1 MLKKLNMNLNKLSL
15 LSLLLVTAL
24 MIMAIN
30 SHAQAPPPV
39 PVEVTKVEEQNVQ
52 KPVTLVGTV
61 EPARRSVIASEIGG
75 IVENY
80 PLQEGNPVKK
90 GDLITEL
97 RTDVIKIRLRE
108 AENAKREADARYNL
122 AKQNRD
128 RFKLLEEKGVA
139 SKQQLDD
146 AMSERDA
153 WFAKKSQLEEQ
164 IKKQE
169 YDLKISKIVAPFNG
183 FISKELTEVG
193 QWVNEGGAVVELVDL
208 DNVEIMVDV
217 PEQYISQMKVGDT
230 ATVNIDS
237 IPDLI
242 IEGKITSIVP
252 QADKSAR
259 TFPVRIVVS
268 NAEHVIKSGM
278 LARVSF
284 LVGEPSLVKLVPKD
298 AIFEQNRINF
308 VYVVN
313 NGSAQQVQVNK
324 GISFK
329 DLIEIIGPIETGQLV
344 VVRGNERLRP
354 GQLVNIVNQDGMKE
368 KE

>member
-1 MLKKLNMNLNKLSL
+1 MRKLVISF
-15 LSLLLVTAL
+15 LLLYCISDAK
-24 MIMAIN
+24 
-30 SHAQAPPPV
+30 AQLPPPV
-39 PVEVTKVEEQNVQ
+39 PVEVTKVEEQTVQ

-61 EPARRSVIASEIGG
+61 EPSRRSVIASEIGG

-80 PLQEGNPVKK
+80 PVQEGNPLKK

-122 AKQNRD
+122 ARQNLD
-128 RFKLLEEKGVA
+128 RFKMLEEKGVA

-146 AMSERDA
+146 ASSERNA
-153 WFAKKSQLEEQ
+153 WLAKRSQLEEQ
-164 IKKQE
+164 MEKQI
-169 YDLKISKIVAPFNG
+169 YDLKVSKIEAPFNG

-193 QWVNEGGAVVELVDL
+193 QWVNEGGPVVEMVDL

-217 PEQYISQMKVGDT
+217 PEQYISQMKVGDIV
-230 ATVNIDS
+230 TVNIDS
-237 IPDLI
+237 LPDFS
-242 IEGKITSIVP
+242 IEGNITSIVP

-268 NAEHVIKSGM
+268 NTDHVIKGGM

-313 NGSAQQVQVNK
+313 NGSAQPVQVNK
-324 GISFK
+324 GISYN
-329 DLIEIIGPIETGQLV
+329 DLIEVNGPIETGQLV
-344 VVRGNERLRP
+344 VIRGNERLRP
-354 GQLVNIVNQDGMKE
+354 GQPVNVVNQDGMKE

>member
-1 MLKKLNMNLNKLSL
+1 MKKLGTLFLFLICISD
-15 LSLLLVTAL
+15 VR
-24 MIMAIN
+24 
-30 SHAQAPPPV
+30 AQEPPAV
-39 PVEVTKVEEQNVQ
+39 PVEVTEVEEQTVQ

-61 EPARRSVIASEIGG
+61 EPARRSVVASEIAG

-80 PLQEGNPVKK
+80 TIQEGDFVKK

-97 RTDVIKIRLRE
+97 RTDVIKIKLRE
-108 AENAKREADARYNL
+108 AQNAKQEANARYQL
-122 AKQNRD
+122 AKQNLD
-128 RFKLLEEKGVA
+128 RFKMLEQKGVA

-146 AMSERDA
+146 ALSERDA
-153 WFAKKSQLEEQ
+153 WLAKRSQLEEQ
-164 IKKQE
+164 TMKQE
-169 YDLKISKIVAPFNG
+169 YDLEVSKIVAPFNG
-183 FISKELTEVG
+183 FISRELTEVG
-193 QWVNEGGAVVELVDL
+193 QWVSEGGAIVEMVDL

-230 ATVNIDS
+230 ATANIDS

-259 TFPVRIVVS
+259 TFPVRIMVS

-298 AIFEQNRINF
+298 AIFEQNKINF

-313 NGSAQQVQVNK
+313 NGSAQPVQVDK
-324 GISFK
+324 GISYN
-329 DLIEIIGPIETGQLV
+329 DLIEVNGPIETGQLV
-344 VVRGNERLRP
+344 VIRGNERLRP
-354 GQLVNIVNQDGMKE
+354 GQPVNVMNQDGLKE